1 MYSLVDRF
9 FSIFI
14 DHWRVKLLIICTIY
28 VVLAILLFQSSPIRY
43 IYLKNVPIQKTA
55 TAAMQPF
62 MNIFLGGKVTHYY
75 SFDHIEEPKSL
86 NFLKIYSKTSDRNSE
101 NKTVRFFQSIYFGF
115 ENNKNTVTIEPEN
128 YDGLWVFAFCDGA
141 NFCKQSNI
149 AFRGKVK
156 FLNDEKTKIWAF
168 KVDENGKVGEAVTVR
183 IVGGGDQ
190 DKDVLYV

>member
-14 DHWRVKLLIICTIY
+14 DHWRVKLLIICIIY
-28 VVLAILLFQSSPIRY
+28 VVLAILLFQSSPNRY

-62 MNIFLGGKVTHYY
+62 MNIFLSGKVTHYY
-75 SFDHIEEPKSL
+75 SFDHIEEPKGL
-86 NFLKIYSKTSDRNSE
+86 NFLKIYSETSGRNSE

-115 ENNKNTVTIEPEN
+115 ENNKNTVTIEPKN
-128 YDGLWVFAFCDGA
+128 YDGLWVFTFCDGD

-149 AFRGKVK
+149 AFRGKAK

-168 KVDENGKVGEAVTVR
+168 KVDGNGKVGEAVTAR